1 MFSFMDCC
9 SFCASECQHI
19 ALSHN
24 SFMYFFLAKL
34 SNKQQFFFLL
44 FFSPEVHLHIFSTA
58 VICLFAFRALLIFFF
73 CYWTCSLSKV
83 ASAGYYAP
91 KEKKKT
97 HITYSHLPV
106 GKMCVSSAHWM
117 PFIRQLLLYQVL
129 SVSTIHNLYAGGQVN
144 INMFL

>member
-58 VICLFAFRALLIFFF
+58 IICLFAFRALLIFFF
-73 CYWTCSLSKV
+73 
-83 ASAGYYAP
+83 
-91 KEKKKT
+91 
-97 HITYSHLPV
+97 
-106 GKMCVSSAHWM
+106 
-117 PFIRQLLLYQVL
+117 LLLNLLSFKSGLCRILRTERKEENSHHIQPPTSRKNVCVISSLNALYQAAFTIPGVV
-129 SVSTIHNLYAGGQVN
+129 SVNNS
-144 INMFL
+144 